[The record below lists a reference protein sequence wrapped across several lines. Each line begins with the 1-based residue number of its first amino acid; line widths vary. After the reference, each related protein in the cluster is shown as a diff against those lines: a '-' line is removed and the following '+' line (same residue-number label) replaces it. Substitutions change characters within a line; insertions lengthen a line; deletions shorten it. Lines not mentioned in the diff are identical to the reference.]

1 MTTLARHRRHPAARF
16 VVLVLGLLLTGAAY
30 AAVAS
35 ATKADAEEISA
46 VSQQQIDEGRR
57 LYLEGCSSC
66 HGLQGQGSDNGPGVI
81 SAGAA
86 AVHFQVA
93 TGRMPLAAPSVQATR
108 KPAIYDEEQIAA
120 LAAYIASLGPGPAI
134 PTAEQLDFSDADV
147 AEGSELFRA
156 NCSQCHQAAGGGGAL
171 TEGKYAPTVLVAT
184 PQEIYEAMITGPQNM
199 PVFADTTLAPE
210 EKQGIIAYIEFLKVK
225 QDPGGAALGR
235 FGPVTEGLFLWIGA
249 MVLLVA
255 GAVWIGSRVR

>member
-16 VVLVLGLLLTGAAY
+16 VVLLLGLILTGAAY
-30 AAVAS
+30 TAVAS
-35 ATKADAEEISA
+35 ATKADAEVASA
-46 VSQQQIDEGRR
+46 ASQQQIDEGRR

-66 HGLQGQGSDNGPGVI
+66 HGLDGQGSDNGPGVI
-81 SAGAA
+81 GAGAA

-93 TGRMPLAAPSVQATR
+93 TGRMPLAAPSVQASR
-108 KPAIYDEEQIAA
+108 KPPVYNEEQIAA
-120 LAAYIASLGPGPAI
+120 LAAYIASLAPGPAI
-134 PTAEQLDFSDADV
+134 PTAEQLDFADADV
-147 AEGSELFRA
+147 AVGAQLFRA

-171 TEGKYAPTVLVAT
+171 TEGRYAPTLMVAT

-199 PVFADTTLAPE
+199 PVFADTTLPPQD
-210 EKQGIIAYIEFLKVK
+210 KQGIIAYIEFLKEK

-249 MVLLVA
+249 MLLLVA